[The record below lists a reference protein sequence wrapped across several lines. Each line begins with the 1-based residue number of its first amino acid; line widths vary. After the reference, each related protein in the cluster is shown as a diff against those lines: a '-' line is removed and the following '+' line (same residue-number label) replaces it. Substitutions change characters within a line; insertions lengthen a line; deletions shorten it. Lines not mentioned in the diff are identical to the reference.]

1 MERMWA
7 RVFREAKARVVEN
20 CFLRDTAIPGI
31 AATDG
36 RRLEIV
42 ATGLPLHR
50 GVPLG
55 VDVTMVS
62 PLHADGSPWASADAT
77 AGVALTRAERCKERT
92 YPELVDSTVLRLV
105 TVACEV
111 GGRWNSATADL
122 LRDLAYARSR
132 DAPARL
138 RHSAASGWQRRWWAM
153 LAVTSQDALAATLVD
168 DGVILLDGHEGS
180 MPCLAEVV

>member
-1 MERMWA
+1 ME
-7 RVFREAKARVVEN
+7 
-20 CFLRDTAIPGI
+20 L
-31 AATDG
+31 
-36 RRLEIV
+36 V
-42 ATGLPLHR
+42 ATGLPLFR

-55 VDVTMVS
+55 VDVTLVS
-62 PLHADGSPWASADAT
+62 PLHADGSVWAGAEQRP
-77 AGVALTRAERCKERT
+77 GVALERAERNKERT
-92 YPELVDSTVLRLV
+92 YPELVDSPVLRLI
-105 TVACEV
+105 TVACET
-111 GGRWNSATADL
+111 GGRWNSATAAL